1 MRLPDRRTGRAVGI
15 VIAATL
21 IAMTLVPRPLS
32 AAGESL
38 EQIEERLG
46 LDRAKADALARR
58 SKALGEEIARLSKEI
73 IAAARIAQEQEEWL
87 TAIEAELLA
96 LEREEA
102 AKREQL
108 TAQRTQLQFTLA
120 ALQRLALQ
128 PRESLLI
135 QPAPPIDTARS
146 AVLLGAAVP
155 ALEGRAAQLNGELA
169 ELASVGRAVARQ
181 RAQQEKAA
189 AKLAEQQ
196 AALAALIERKQAAQ
210 RATDQELAV
219 ARARADRLAKEAR
232 DLRDLME
239 RLEREAEAERL
250 QAEAAEA
257 ERLKRESEVEGSGP
271 PAAEPPSQ
279 TAHLA
284 PPSAVRPFGEQPG
297 SLVLPV
303 RGRLLTRYGEV
314 SESES
319 GAKGITVEGRENAQ
333 VVAPYDGQV
342 VYAGPFRLYGQI
354 LIIEHGGRYHSLLA
368 GLERID
374 VAVGQWVLAGEAVG
388 RLGAPQDGSP
398 RLYLELR
405 RAGQPINPLPWIART
420 DDKVQG

>member
-1 MRLPDRRTGRAVGI
+1 MRFSSVRANRCIGAA
-15 VIAATL
+15 IAVAL
-21 IAMTLVPRPLS
+21 LALAAPQPLV
-32 AAGESL
+32 AAGENL
-38 EQIEERLG
+38 EQIEERLDQ
-46 LDRAKADALARR
+46 DRAKADALARQ

-73 IAAARIAQEQEEWL
+73 IAAAKIAQEQEEWL
-87 TAIEAELLA
+87 TGIEAELLA

-108 TAQRTQLQFTLA
+108 ADQRSQLQFTLA

-128 PRESLLI
+128 PREVLLI

-146 AVLLGAAVP
+146 GLLLGAAVP
-155 ALEGRAAQLNGELA
+155 ALETRAERLNSELA
-169 ELASVGRAVARQ
+169 ELASLGRAVARQ
-181 RAQQEKAA
+181 RTQQEKAA

-196 AALAALIERKQAAQ
+196 AALSALIERKQAAQ
-210 RATDQELAV
+210 KATDQELAA

-232 DLRDLME
+232 DLRDLMV

-257 ERLKRESEVEGSGP
+257 ERLKRESTAEGNGS
-271 PAAEPPSQ
+271 PAAKPSTQ
-279 TAHLA
+279 SAHLI
-284 PPSAVRPFGEQPG
+284 PPSAIRPFGEQPG

-303 RGRLLTRYGEV
+303 RGRLLTRYGEA
-314 SESES
+314 SEGES
-319 GAKGITVEGRENAQ
+319 SAKGITLEGRENAQ

-342 VYAGPFRLYGQI
+342 VYAGPFRLYGLI

-388 RLGAPQDGSP
+388 RLGAPQNGTP